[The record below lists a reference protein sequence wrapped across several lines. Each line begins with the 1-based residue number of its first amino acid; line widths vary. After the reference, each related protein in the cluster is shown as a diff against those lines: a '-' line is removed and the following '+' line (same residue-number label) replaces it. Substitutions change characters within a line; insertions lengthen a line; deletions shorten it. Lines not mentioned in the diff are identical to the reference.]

1 MFPFVGKYASNLVDP
16 LDLSVLSQWAP
27 QKQEMNKMCTWE
39 RSNRKMDNEKLKINK
54 AAAKK
59 LNLSQQT
66 KNCSHEPGLI

>member
-1 MFPFVGKYASNLVDP
+1 
-16 LDLSVLSQWAP
+16 
-27 QKQEMNKMCTWE
+27 
-39 RSNRKMDNEKLKINK
+39 MDNEKLKINK